1 LKAFCHLKGFQE
13 KSSFS
18 TWLTR
23 IAINSALMIL
33 RKKRGWSEIS
43 LDGTNPSSDQ
53 YEQWEAKSPTEDPES
68 GYVRRERKELLR
80 NAILRLTP
88 VVREVVQLR
97 QVGDH
102 STREIAQALDISVP
116 AVKSRL
122 SAREVNLARSAAS
135 SSVAVRILLAEL
147 GWSIEARPVC
157 TGQAFGRWY
166 IKQTAA
172 VLDGSQT
179 PAVIFGNLASRT
191 RGRRIEPNA
200 LGSCATGDNPHVRA
214 RRHIAEIA
222 PDHCPDVRGAGYISH
237 LSKRTTSKTTSG

>member
-1 LKAFCHLKGFQE
+1 VSLLMPAETTDLIEDAPMEVSDAVLVSKAKSGDTGAFVELCKRHSSKVRQAAFRITRNRQDAEDALQDSLLKAFCHLKGFQE

-68 GYVRRERKELLR
+68 GYVRREREELLR

-88 VVREVVQLR
+88 VVRKVVQLR

-102 STREIAQALDISVP
+102 STREIAQALGISVP

-122 SAREVNLARSAAS
+122 SRGRSTLRAALLPAAS
-135 SSVAVRILLAEL
+135 
-147 GWSIEARPVC
+147 
-157 TGQAFGRWY
+157 Q
-166 IKQTAA
+166 
-172 VLDGSQT
+172 
-179 PAVIFGNLASRT
+179 
-191 RGRRIEPNA
+191 
-200 LGSCATGDNPHVRA
+200 
-214 RRHIAEIA
+214 
-222 PDHCPDVRGAGYISH
+222 
-237 LSKRTTSKTTSG
+237 